1 MLHFII
7 HFLEPLTVEIGLNE
21 DFVEEDHVDETEPD
35 KKSKRKYRREWD
47 TDPQL
52 KRYFITII
60 I

>member
-1 MLHFII
+1 M
-7 HFLEPLTVEIGLNE
+7 EPLTVEIGLNE

-52 KRYFITII
+52 KSYFITII